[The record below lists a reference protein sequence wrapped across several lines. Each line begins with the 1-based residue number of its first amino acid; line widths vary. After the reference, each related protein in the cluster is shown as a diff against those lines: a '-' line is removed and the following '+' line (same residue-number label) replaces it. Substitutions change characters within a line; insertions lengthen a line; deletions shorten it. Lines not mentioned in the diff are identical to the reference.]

1 MKNEETMKESIQKKI
16 ADSRR
21 VYRFIFFYILRELWK
36 KYKHNMSDLYMLL
49 FDYNSDDNEDEND
62 GKRTDDDDKNRH
74 NKTLY
79 DKIMR
84 LEGIGNAFQNR
95 TERISDITGIAQQY
109 FLGDE
114 FLPNPVSREDWIRF
128 IGLRLQ
134 WQQDKA
140 RQKPLNKTVKKPEEL
155 KEAEKK
161 IKEALACKTGLAKL
175 PTFQNL
181 RYFAENGCKA
191 DITFEDSLA
200 NLEMMI
206 RQCGRYTLEHM
217 TDERLST
224 HRDVVAEYLH
234 RVEALLTLR
243 HWK

>member
-1 MKNEETMKESIQKKI
+1 
-16 ADSRR
+16 
-21 VYRFIFFYILRELWK
+21 
-36 KYKHNMSDLYMLL
+36 MSDLYMLL

-140 RQKPLNKTVKKPEEL
+140 RQKPLNTSFQDLRGIEGIQSQRFQEVEE
-155 KEAEKK
+155 AGS
-161 IKEALACKTGLAKL
+161 IFAKFGA
-175 PTFQNL
+175 P
-181 RYFAENGCKA
+181 R
-191 DITFEDSLA
+191 
-200 NLEMMI
+200 
-206 RQCGRYTLEHM
+206 
-217 TDERLST
+217 
-224 HRDVVAEYLH
+224 
-234 RVEALLTLR
+234 
-243 HWK
+243 